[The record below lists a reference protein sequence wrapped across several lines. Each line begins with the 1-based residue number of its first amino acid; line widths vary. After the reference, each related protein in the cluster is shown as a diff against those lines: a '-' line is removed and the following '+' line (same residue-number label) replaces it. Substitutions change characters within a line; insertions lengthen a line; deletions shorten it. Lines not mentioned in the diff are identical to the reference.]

1 MMHAEQTAT
10 EASPELRILL
20 VEDNE
25 HDRVAF
31 SRALRSGHS
40 PSASANAPMMP
51 SPC

>member
-31 SRALRSGHS
+31 FTGAAQQPIHHQRLRTHR
-40 PSASANAPMMP
+40 
-51 SPC
+51 